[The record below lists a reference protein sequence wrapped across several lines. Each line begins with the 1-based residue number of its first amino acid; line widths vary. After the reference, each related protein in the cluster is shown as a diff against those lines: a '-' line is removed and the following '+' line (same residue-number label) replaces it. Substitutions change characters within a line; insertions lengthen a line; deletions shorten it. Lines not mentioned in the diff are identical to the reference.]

1 MLNIADGF
9 RLISVLKAW
18 VSYYD
23 SLGNLQD
30 VNAESMS
37 LLNKLL
43 EPGIGSLKKPVTKA
57 YLAPDG
63 ERRENFYRYRF
74 LVCWF
79 HVDYRL

>member
-1 MLNIADGF
+1 MLNIAGGF

-23 SLGNLQD
+23 SVGNLQD

-43 EPGIGSLKKPVTKA
+43 EPGIGSLKNPITKA
-57 YLAPDG
+57 HPPPDAQ
-63 ERRENFYRYRF
+63 
-74 LVCWF
+74 
-79 HVDYRL
+79 